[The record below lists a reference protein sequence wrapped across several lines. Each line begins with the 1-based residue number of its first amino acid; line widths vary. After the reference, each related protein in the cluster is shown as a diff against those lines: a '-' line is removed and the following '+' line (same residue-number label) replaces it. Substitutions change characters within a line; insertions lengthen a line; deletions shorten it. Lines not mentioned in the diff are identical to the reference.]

1 MKIYS
6 KKTTLFVGFILLAC
20 QVFAQSLSTGSVHFP
35 PQKMYLPN
43 GYTSTG
49 ADGHT
54 ADYEVSY
61 NNASGSGGIDMVWL
75 DIRFSNNTNT
85 RYCFT
90 RPNGDI
96 DCYRRT
102 GGIERL
108 NALVQPVDPALVYID
123 FTYDIFYKGKF
134 VRSTGD
140 NSNKYMDIAS
150 TEPITVQIKLPASE
164 VNKTTKLEEVLKNL
178 SIKNLKIRE
187 YTYSS
192 KVKAYLLDL
201 AELDFSIIEE
211 QRKQAETV
219 EKKAHFAKVAQ
230 LKKPELDLKK
240 TNVAKEVAIKTVEI
254 EQPKPQLPTKPLA
267 ENRIAN
273 VQPKAEDTRMT
284 DEKPKEE
291 DNRIAEEKRNLE
303 EKLRATE
310 EKLRLSEEKIRN
322 TESKRLADEKRK
334 ADDNRMA
341 KEKRKVDE
349 KPQVTEEKRRIAEA
363 RPVKKAKLD
372 EVRAKSVPVD
382 MVQPNPIL
390 TVIDLPHV
398 NRLRL
403 GAKVGLPNLIGGS
416 FEYVLPIP
424 SNRLSIVADYTTFS
438 VSNLLSE
445 YLEFDK
451 DIISTTY
458 DYLAFGTNIYL
469 NRRKRGGG
477 PYLGLRYQNLS
488 LKTTLIADKTLN
500 GTVNQNAAALL
511 FGASTS
517 GHVWVGVEI
526 GGGLLIGNITGSVI
540 EDDKTRTAVDDPL
553 VLPYV
558 GRILPTLNLKLGF
571 AF

>member
-1 MKIYS
+1 MMVNS
-6 KKTTLFVGFILLAC
+6 KKTSLFATLILMTYAAI
-20 QVFAQSLSTGSVHFP
+20 AQSLSTGSVHFP

-54 ADYEVSY
+54 ANYEVSY
-61 NNASGSGGIDMVWL
+61 NNASGLAGIDMVWL
-75 DIRFSNNTNT
+75 DIRFSNNTNN

-90 RPNGDI
+90 RPNGDV

-102 GGIERL
+102 GGIDRL

-134 VRSTGD
+134 IRSTGD
-140 NSNKYMDIAS
+140 NSNKYIDIAS
-150 TEPITVQIKLPASE
+150 TEPITVQIKLPSSE
-164 VNKTTKLEEVLKNL
+164 VNKTTKLDEVLKNI

-192 KVKAYLLDL
+192 KVKAYLFDL

-211 QRKQAETV
+211 QKKQAEMV
-219 EKKAHFAKVAQ
+219 EGKAHLVKIAQ
-230 LKKPELDLKK
+230 SKKPELEKK
-240 TNVAKEVAIKTVEI
+240 KANLAKDIAIKTVEI
-254 EQPKPQLPTKPLA
+254 EQPKPQLPTKPL
-267 ENRIAN
+267 EDSRIAN
-273 VQPKAEDTRMT
+273 EKPRAENTRMT

-291 DNRIAEEKRNLE
+291 DNRIVEEKRNLE

-310 EKLRLSEEKIRN
+310 EKLRLSEEKIRIA
-322 TESKRLADEKRK
+322 ESKRLADEKRK
-334 ADDNRMA
+334 TDDNRMA

-349 KPQVTEEKRRIAEA
+349 KPQVVEEKRRIAEA
-363 RPVKKAKLD
+363 RPIKKAKLE
-372 EVRAKSVPVD
+372 EVRAKSIPVD
-382 MVQPNPIL
+382 MVEPNPIL
-390 TVIDLPHV
+390 TIIDLPRV

-403 GAKVGLPNLIGGS
+403 GAKAGLPNLIGGS

-424 SNRLSIVADYTTFS
+424 SNRLSIVADYTTFP

-445 YLEFDK
+445 YLDIDK
-451 DIISTTY
+451 AIISTTY

-477 PYLGLRYQNLS
+477 PYLGLRYQNIS
-488 LKTTLIADKTLN
+488 LKTTLVADKTFN
-500 GTVNQNAAALL
+500 GTVNQNAVALL

-517 GHVWVGVEI
+517 GHVWCGIEL
-526 GGGLLIGNITGSVI
+526 GGGLLIGNIKGTVI

-553 VLPYV
+553 VLPFV